1 MFTSKLSKFFES
13 FDPYGYSRLMGFKA
27 VYTAII
33 LYIANMLIQPPLAP
47 LIMLLSAAGALIVE
61 MPTINDLKKK
71 DLIYL
76 GYLILISI
84 TVGVFSTYIPFNFV
98 FIMAVSTWGYLL
110 YSALQKQPSLFPIVS
125 VLLMLGIMSLEAVNT
140 ANFFIILTELKYIW
154 AFGIIVFFAHKLF
167 PNYYHRMWRNAIL
180 RNLEESFYSLRR
192 ANNSNSQIIYKHYL
206 AMTTALPII
215 RVKHLYSLVK
225 VTKLINQY
233 NFLIYGE
240 IEKRP
245 LDLPTIEILSDSLE
259 QVYNAIYNG
268 DYIEY
273 KPINIDNN
281 ILQINNDLVKQ
292 ISLSWN
298 RICIVVSS

>member
-1 MFTSKLSKFFES
+1 MFTSKLNKFFEH

-33 LYIANMLIQPPLAP
+33 LFIANMLIQPPLAP
-47 LIMLLSAAGALIVE
+47 LIMLLSAGGSLIIE

-84 TVGVFSTYIPFNFV
+84 TVGIFSTYIPFNIM
-98 FIMAVSTWGYLL
+98 FILVVSVWGYLL

-125 VLLMLGIMSLEAVNT
+125 ILLMLGIMSLEAINT

-154 AFGIIVFFAHKLF
+154 AFGIIVFFSHKLF
-167 PNYYHRMWRNAIL
+167 PNYYHRAWRNAIL
-180 RNLEESFYSLRR
+180 RNLEDSLYSLQCV
-192 ANNSNSQIIYKHYL
+192 NNSNSQTIYKHYL
-206 AMTTALPII
+206 AMINVLPII
-215 RVKHLYSLVK
+215 RVGNLYSIVK
-225 VTKLINQY
+225 VTRLINKY

-240 IEKRP
+240 IDKMSM
-245 LDLPTIEILSDSLE
+245 DLPTIKVLQESLNLI
-259 QVYNAIYNG
+259 YTAIYNG
-268 DYIEY
+268 SYIEY
-273 KPINIDNN
+273 NTMNADSK
-281 ILQINNDLVKQ
+281 ILNINNELIRQ

-298 RICIVVSS
+298 RICIAVSS